1 MLYKKID
8 VELIV
13 AADEAEAVV
22 AALYSSLDQLD
33 EKHTLFG
40 GGIEIATFEH
50 RGTRRRSALAHAIA
64 AGGSVAAA
72 LRTARESVVAAVH
85 TVV

>member
-13 AADEAEAVV
+13 AADDAEAV
-22 AALYSSLDQLD
+22 AATLCSSLDQFD
-33 EKHTLFG
+33 EKHTIFG

-50 RGTRRRSALAHAIA
+50 RGTRRRSALAHTIA
-64 AGGSVAAA
+64 AGQSFAAA
-72 LRTARESVVAAVH
+72 LRTARESVLAALH
-85 TVV
+85 AVV